1 MKRLIAD
8 ALLTGTKALPN
19 GAATVYSNGFDLGA
33 QSGRQN
39 FSVDTELLIQAPAL
53 TTGQLADAATMK
65 YSVQHAA
72 SADFSDATL
81 LAGDVLVQ
89 TGAGGAGA
97 AAAEVRVGLPG
108 DVKRYVRVRAINS
121 AAGNASTK
129 SLTESLVF

>member
-1 MKRLIAD
+1 
-8 ALLTGTKALPN
+8 
-19 GAATVYSNGFDLGA
+19 
-33 QSGRQN
+33 
-39 FSVDTELLIQAPAL
+39 VDTELLIQAPAL